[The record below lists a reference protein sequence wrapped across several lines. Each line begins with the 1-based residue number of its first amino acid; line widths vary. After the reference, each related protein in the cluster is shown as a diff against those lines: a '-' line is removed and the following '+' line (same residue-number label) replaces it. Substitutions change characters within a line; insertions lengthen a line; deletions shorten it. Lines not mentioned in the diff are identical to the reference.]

1 MKPPKSPRIEKRQAK
16 EKAALLEI
24 LEDTPVVSVACKKAG
39 IGRQTFYRWLD
50 EDKKFAR
57 DVERAQRRGVQKVN
71 DMAESVLMNKIA
83 NQDEK
88 TAKWWLEKRH
98 PAYGPKRRPYPEPQP
113 LEERE
118 METESNKRMIIRLDT

>member
-1 MKPPKSPRIEKRQAK
+1 MKSPKLTKIDKRQAK

-39 IGRQTFYRWLD
+39 IGRATFYRWLE
-50 EDKKFAR
+50 EDARFAR

-83 NQDEK
+83 NQDER

-98 PAYGPKRRPYPEPQP
+98 PAYGPKRKPPPMPPPPE
-113 LEERE
+113 E
-118 METESNKRMIIRLDT
+118 MEQYDGPWIIRLDT